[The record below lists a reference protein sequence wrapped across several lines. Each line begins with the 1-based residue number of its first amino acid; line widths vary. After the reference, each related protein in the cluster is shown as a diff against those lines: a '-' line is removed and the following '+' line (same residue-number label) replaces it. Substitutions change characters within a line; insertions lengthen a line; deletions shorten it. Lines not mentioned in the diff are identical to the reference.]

1 MRVEAGQGPAE
12 PQSARNEVDEFHD
25 HRALGAAE
33 ACWRLY
39 SNDMSG
45 RSPAVLALTVHLE
58 NGLRVY
64 FTDETAGAVAEAE
77 PAQTHLTAWFA
88 LNAQTPENDPAPPA
102 YHDMPGLYSWKGK
115 TLGWVLKKRGNNG
128 TVGRLHW
135 IHPSAG
141 DVFYLRILLCHPH

>member
-1 MRVEAGQGPAE
+1 MMRVEAGQGPAE

-58 NGLRVY
+58 NGLRVCVLHRR
-64 FTDETAGAVAEAE
+64 DRGCRCGSGAGADASDGVIRPERA
-77 PAQTHLTAWFA
+77 
-88 LNAQTPENDPAPPA
+88 NAGER
-102 YHDMPGLYSWKGK
+102 PGAA
-115 TLGWVLKKRGNNG
+115 
-128 TVGRLHW
+128 RL
-135 IHPSAG
+135 P
-141 DVFYLRILLCHPH
+141 